1 MLWKFATPMSVN
13 EPYTAA
19 VLTFPEKKR
28 VKKCLCENF
37 PKTVVRLSVYIQL
50 FCMENV
56 LTLLYVCTMY
66 IVYYIEHKPTGKI
79 KQN

>member
-37 PKTVVRLSVYIQL
+37 PKNRSKTECLHTAIL
-50 FCMENV
+50 
-56 LTLLYVCTMY
+56 
-66 IVYYIEHKPTGKI
+66 
-79 KQN
+79 